1 MRYIFFKKAQNN
13 ISILCFLN
21 NEFFANTQSL
31 TQQSSITV
39 NPDYAKNISVLV
51 VKCNDRYVVSGM
63 IQLTADAAGQD
74 IFSIFDNGEV
84 VRLKNRCDVLFSDV
98 INNKIYPAY
107 GVPGF
112 TGIASNTE
120 AIPSGL
126 YIICGIIQ

>member
-1 MRYIFFKKAQNN
+1 M
-13 ISILCFLN
+13 CFLN